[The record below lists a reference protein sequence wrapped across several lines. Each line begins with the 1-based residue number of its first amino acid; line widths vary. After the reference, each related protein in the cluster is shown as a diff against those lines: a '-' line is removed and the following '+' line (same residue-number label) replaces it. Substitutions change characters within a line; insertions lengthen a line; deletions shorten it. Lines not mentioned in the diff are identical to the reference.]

1 MRDSLKQ
8 INNIVIEMN
17 MLENNMGMS
26 MSETSIC
33 TISTIIT
40 TTTTTL

>member
-1 MRDSLKQ
+1 MGNSLKQ
-8 INNIVIEMN
+8 INNIAIEMN
-17 MLENNMGMS
+17 MLGNNMGMS
-26 MSETSIC
+26 MSETYIC